1 MRISVC
7 EAGEQLPEKEGSG
20 RGGGGAKTP
29 VPLLPAGSGCGGDP
43 LPALHFSVGGA
54 CGRRISYGKKEL
66 ENKAPFLLPLPDC
79 IQMYNFETA
88 IKNDILWKYVDY
100 T

>member
-1 MRISVC
+1 MEEVV
-7 EAGEQLPEKEGSG
+7 E
-20 RGGGGAKTP
+20 AKTP

-43 LPALHFSVGGA
+43 LPALYFSVRGA
-54 CGRRISYGKKEL
+54 GRRIVMEKRSLRIKL
-66 ENKAPFLLPLPDC
+66 PFLLPMPDC

-88 IKNDILWKYVDY
+88 IKSDILWKYVDY